1 MPKILKKM
9 RFTKHTYLNGFTFI
23 VIILALGRCVYDFR
37 HPQGNTDDSGSVVAA
52 DSTDISDSTAT
63 SKNTTYI
70 YASVDSIQEVT
81 EPHKIFSVPDFKNTF
96 PDENDVQLI
105 AADKN
110 GVRPPKDRAEAEHRL
125 SDLVYV
131 GANPYFYVDNL
142 MQSIPYLVPKA
153 SMLLQDIGKSFYDS
167 LYVKGIPLHQ
177 IIVTSVLRTD
187 EDVAR
192 LKQFNHNATEN
203 SCHRYGTTFDI
214 CYNRYKTVSVDA
226 EPRRQVRND
235 SLKWVLS
242 EVLRDK
248 REAGRC
254 YIKHEVKQGCF
265 HITVR

>member
-1 MPKILKKM
+1 MQLN
-9 RFTKHTYLNGFTFI
+9 KHTYLNGFTFI
-23 VIILALGRCVYDFR
+23 VIILALGRCGYDFT
-37 HPQGNTDDSGSVVAA
+37 HKNDAPLPA
-52 DSTDISDSTAT
+52 DSLAT
-63 SKNTTYI
+63 TVDGKVAVSKMNYEFSNPP
-70 YASVDSIQEVT
+70 AFKSVKGM
-81 EPHKIFSVPDFKNTF
+81 PHRVYSVPDFSQTF

-105 AADKN
+105 AADEN
-110 GVRPPKDRAEAEHRL
+110 GVRPPKNREEAERRME
-125 SDLVYV
+125 DLVFV
-131 GANPYFYVDNL
+131 GANPYFYIDNL
-142 MQSIPYLVPKA
+142 KQSIPYLVPKA

-192 LKQFNHNATEN
+192 LKQFNRNATEN

-214 CYNRYKTVSVDA
+214 GYNRYKTVSTSE

-235 SLKWVLS
+235 TLKWVLA

-248 REAGRC
+248 RIAGRC

>member
-1 MPKILKKM
+1 MVNFQFSMFNFQLN
-9 RFTKHTYLNGFTFI
+9 KHTYLHGFTLI
-23 VIILALGRCVYDFR
+23 VIILALGRCGYDYT
-37 HPQGNTDDSGSVVAA
+37 HKDDAPLPSDTLATIDKKVVAV
-52 DSTDISDSTAT
+52 SRMNYEFSKPPSFKSLTDM
-63 SKNTTYI
+63 
-70 YASVDSIQEVT
+70 
-81 EPHKIFSVPDFKNTF
+81 PHRVYSVPDFSNTF

-105 AADKN
+105 AADEN
-110 GVRPPKDRAEAEHRL
+110 GVRPPKNREEAEHRME
-125 SDLVYV
+125 DLVFV

-142 MQSIPYLVPKA
+142 KQSIPYLVPKA
-153 SMLLQDIGKSFYDS
+153 AMLLHDIGKSFYDS

-192 LKQFNHNATEN
+192 LQRFNHNATEN

-214 CYNRYKTVSVDA
+214 GYNRYKTVSTTD

-235 SLKWVLS
+235 TLKWVLA

-248 REAGRC
+248 RVAGRC

>member
-1 MPKILKKM
+1 MQ
-9 RFTKHTYLNGFTFI
+9 FTKHTYLNGFTFV

-37 HPQGNTDDSGSVVAA
+37 HPHSETGDASLVVAA
-52 DSTDISDSTAT
+52 DSTDT
-63 SKNTTYI
+63 SKSSY
-70 YASVDSIQEVT
+70 YSFASVDSIQEVT
-81 EPHKIFSVPDFKNTF
+81 TPHKIYSVPDFKNTF

-105 AADKN
+105 AADEN
-110 GVRPPKDRAEAEHRL
+110 GVRPPKNREEAEHRMEG
-125 SDLVYV
+125 LVFV
-131 GANPYFYVDNL
+131 GANPYFYMDNL
-142 MQSIPYLVPKA
+142 KQSIPYLVPKA
-153 SMLLQDIGKSFYDS
+153 AMLLHDIGKSFYDS

-192 LKQFNHNATEN
+192 LQRFNRNATEN

-214 CYNRYKTVSVDA
+214 GYNRYKTVATSA

-235 SLKWVLS
+235 TLKWVLA

-248 REAGRC
+248 RAAGRC
-254 YIKHEVKQGCF
+254 YIKYEVKQGCF